1 METVG
6 PPRDDVELHLL
17 TEWGDPASRGRS
29 GVAGVAS
36 VLVHIAGLALIL
48 LLPSGF
54 LSSPPEP
61 EQVRPLVTPLVEPLT
76 EFTQP
81 TPTKAKIAKEIDMAA
96 LQPRPTIQMPRGAPS
111 TTQPMAQRPAAIPS
125 APPPAPAALPEPPKV
140 EAAKEP
146 PKIELRSEERRVGK
160 E

>member
-6 PPRDDVELHLL
+6 PPQDDVELHLL

-36 VLVHIAGLALIL
+36 VLVHTAGLILIF

-54 LSSPPEP
+54 LSPPPEP
-61 EQVRPLVTPLVEPLT
+61 AQARPIVTPLVEPLT

-81 TPTKAKIAKEIDMAA
+81 TPTKGKVTKEIDMAA

-111 TTQPMAQRPAAIPS
+111 TTQPMAKRPAAIPS
-125 APPPAPAALPEPPKV
+125 PPQPPPAALPEPPKT
-140 EAAKEP
+140 EAE
-146 PKIELRSEERRVGK
+146 
-160 E
+160 